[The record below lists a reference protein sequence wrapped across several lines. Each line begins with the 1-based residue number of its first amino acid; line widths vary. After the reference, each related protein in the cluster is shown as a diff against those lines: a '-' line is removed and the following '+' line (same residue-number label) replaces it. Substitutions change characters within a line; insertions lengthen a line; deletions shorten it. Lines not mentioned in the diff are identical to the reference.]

1 MDRRDF
7 LTWSSLA
14 GLTAIRQRGPVVR
27 IVLLTP
33 PGAPTFPSEMGIRMS
48 VEEVERAVL
57 LFGGEIKLTRVTGDA
72 RVAATADEVESI
84 VNRERTTAILGG
96 AHAAECAALAR
107 VADRQGALY
116 FNISSSE
123 DALRGAEC
131 RPTMFHVIPSAAMC
145 RDALARAELPAEA
158 DARCVAWDAS
168 LVRFGADTL
177 NQRFQTR
184 YGQPMTDESWTGWL
198 AVKMLWESAL
208 RARTAEPRALAA
220 VLTRD
225 STRFD
230 GHKGRALSFRPW
242 DHQLRQPVYVF
253 SGGSGASRPVEV
265 PVASAANVSSTV
277 VLDELGVSADRTP
290 CRWSR

>member
-7 LTWSSLA
+7 LMWSSLA
-14 GLTAIRQRGPVVR
+14 GVTAIRRRGPVVR
-27 IVLLTP
+27 VALLTP
-33 PGAPTFPSEMGIRMS
+33 ADAPACPSEMGVRMS

-57 LFGGEIKLTRVTGDA
+57 LFGGEITLTRVTGDA
-72 RVAATADEVESI
+72 RVAATAGELEAI
-84 VNRERTTAILGG
+84 VKRERTTAILGG
-96 AHAAECAALAR
+96 AHPAECAVLAR

-116 FNISSSE
+116 FNMSSSD

-131 RPTMFHVIPSAAMC
+131 RATMFHVIPSAAMY
-145 RDALARAELPAEA
+145 RDALARAGPPPEA

-184 YGQPMTDESWTGWL
+184 YGQPMSDESWTGWL

-208 RARTAEPRALAA
+208 RAKTAEPTALAA
-220 VLTRD
+220 ALTRD

-242 DHQLRQPVYVF
+242 DHQLRQPVYVLT
-253 SGGSGASRPVEV
+253 GGSGALPSVEV

-277 VLDELGVSADRTP
+277 VLDELGVSADRTA